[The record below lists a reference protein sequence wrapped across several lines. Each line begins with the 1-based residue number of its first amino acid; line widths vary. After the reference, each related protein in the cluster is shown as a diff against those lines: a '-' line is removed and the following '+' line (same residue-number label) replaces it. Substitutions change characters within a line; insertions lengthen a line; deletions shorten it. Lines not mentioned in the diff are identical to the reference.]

1 MNIQLVADNSAF
13 INQVNSGNKSMVVC
27 NTSDLIENSGI
38 CALVN
43 DQQVAIFYIPRTEQ
57 KIFAV
62 SNWDPLGKA
71 NVISRGIVGD
81 IKGTVVVASPLYKHH
96 YDLKTGICLEDAT
109 CKLDTYSV
117 KIDGDQVIID

>member
-1 MNIQLVADNSAF
+1 
-13 INQVNSGNKSMVVC
+13 MVVC

-43 DQQVAIFYIPRTEQ
+43 DQQVAIFYLPRTEQ
-57 KIFAV
+57 KVFAV

-96 YDLKTGICLEDAT
+96 FSLQTGVCLEDAT
-109 CKLDTYSV
+109 CKLDTFNI
-117 KIDGDQVIID
+117 KIDKDKVIID